1 MRAGNWPCALLTM
14 LLLASWTAG
23 APAAWS
29 QAQDTRQ
36 IPADR
41 WPTPSTNTGGDAT
54 GTVLPMPLASSPGRR
69 LEGPVD
75 RARYRLGPG
84 DLVDVRIRTRP
95 LTDRVLR
102 VSPEGYL
109 VFPEAASVPVAG
121 VTLVQADS
129 TVGVALSMYYKTAE
143 VELRLLEIR
152 TFGVFVVGQVR
163 TFGIVEASPT
173 ERVSEI
179 IARAGGLLEGASSRA
194 ILLTRTSGEIV
205 PVDLGLF
212 AHAGS
217 LTHNPEVEAGDRIS
231 VPPMAAVATV
241 TGAVRRTGDFEVA
254 PGDSVATAITLAY
267 GLREDALLDSAYV
280 ESFAGSPLQT
290 TRTYLDLSRGEDR
303 RRPIRERDLLF
314 VRPRPNWTDTR
325 SVQLIGEVRY
335 PGVHA
340 LPADSISLTKLI
352 ALAGGFTG
360 FASLGEAFV
369 RRKQTDLPADPE
381 FERLSKLPSSEM
393 SRSEFEY
400 YTLKLRSQKPALS
413 VDFVSLFQRGDSRY
427 DINISPG
434 DTVNVPRRQPFVVL
448 TGEIARPGSIP
459 FEAEMDVDTYIERA
473 GGYTVRADRGRVAVI
488 RALTGEWAKKGKVR
502 RLGPGDTIW
511 VPQKQP
517 TDYWKLTLGAI
528 SVLAQLSTTYLVIH
542 NAVGP

>member
-1 MRAGNWPCALLTM
+1 MRVANWPCILLTT
-14 LLLASWTAG
+14 LLLASWAVGVPAAG
-23 APAAWS
+23 A
-29 QAQDTRQ
+29 QA
-36 IPADR
+36 PE
-41 WPTPSTNTGGDAT
+41 T
-54 GTVLPMPLASSPGRR
+54 GTNPAERRPAPPAGAGEDTPGTDLTVPLAPSPGKR

-75 RARYRLGPG
+75 RSRYSLGPG

-95 LTDRVLR
+95 LTDRILR

-121 VTLVQADS
+121 VTLVHADS
-129 TVGVALSMYYKTAE
+129 TVGVALSIYYKTAE
-143 VELRLLEIR
+143 VEIRLLEIR

-179 IARAGGLLEGASSRA
+179 IARAGGLLESASSRA
-194 ILLTRTSGEIV
+194 IRLTRASGEVV

-212 AHAGS
+212 ARAGS
-217 LTHNPEVEAGDRIS
+217 LAHNPKVEAGDRIY
-231 VPPMAAVATV
+231 VPPMTAVATV

-254 PGDSVATAITLAY
+254 PGDSVATAIALAY
-267 GLREDALLDSAYV
+267 GLREDAILDSAYV
-280 ESFAGSPLQT
+280 ESFAGSPRQT

-303 RRPIRERDLLF
+303 RRPIRERDLIF
-314 VRPRPNWTDTR
+314 VRPRPNWIGTR

-352 ALAGGFTG
+352 ALAGGFTE

-369 RRKQTDLPADPE
+369 LRKQTDMPADPE
-381 FERLSKLPSSEM
+381 FERLSKLSSSQM
-393 SRSEFEY
+393 SRGEYEY
-400 YTLKLRSQKPALS
+400 YTLKLHSQKPALS
-413 VDFVSLFQRGDSRY
+413 VDFVALFQRGDTRY
-427 DINISPG
+427 DVNISSG
-434 DTVNVPRRQPFVVL
+434 DIVNVPRRQPFVVV

-459 FEAEMDVDTYIERA
+459 FDPEMDVNTYIERA
-473 GGYTVRADRGRVAVI
+473 GGYTVRADKKRVAVI

-502 RLGPGDTIW
+502 RLGPGDTVW
-511 VPQKQP
+511 VPQRQP
-517 TDYWKLTLGAI
+517 TDYWKLAMGAI

>member
-1 MRAGNWPCALLTM
+1 VTALI
-14 LLLASWTAG
+14 LASWTVGAPVAG
-23 APAAWS
+23 A
-29 QAQDTRQ
+29 QAQDTRPS
-36 IPADR
+36 PAER
-41 WPTPSTNTGGDAT
+41 PTAPPTGGGGDAP
-54 GTVLPMPLASSPGRR
+54 GTALAAPLAPAPGKR

-95 LTDRVLR
+95 LTDRILR

-109 VFPEAASVPVAG
+109 VFPEAASIPVAG

-129 TVGVALSMYYKTAE
+129 AVGVALSRYYKTSD

-173 ERVSEI
+173 ERVSAI

-212 AHAGS
+212 AHTGS
-217 LTHNPEVEAGDRIS
+217 LAHNPEVEAGDRIY
-231 VPPMAAVATV
+231 VPPMTAVATV
-241 TGAVRRTGDFEVA
+241 TGAVRRTGDVEVA
-254 PGDSVATAITLAY
+254 PGDSVATAIALAY

-280 ESFAGSPLQT
+280 ESFAGSPRQT

-303 RRPIRERDLLF
+303 RHPVRERDLF
-314 VRPRPNWTDTR
+314 YVRPRPNWTDTR
-325 SVQLIGEVRY
+325 SVQVIGEVRY

-340 LPADSISLTKLI
+340 LPADSIPLTKLI
-352 ALAGGFTG
+352 ALAGGITG

-369 RRKQTDLPADPE
+369 LRKQTDLPADPE
-381 FERLSKLPSSEM
+381 FERLSKLSSSQM
-393 SRSEFEY
+393 SRGEYEY
-400 YTLKLRSQKPALS
+400 YTLKLHSQKPALS
-413 VDFVSLFQRGDSRY
+413 VDFVALFQRGDTRH

-434 DTVNVPRRQPFVVL
+434 DIVNLPRRQPFVVV

-459 FEAEMDVDTYIERA
+459 FDPGMDVDTYIARA
-473 GGYTVRADRGRVAVI
+473 GGYTVRADHRRVAVI

-502 RLGPGDTIW
+502 RLGPGDTVW